1 MPHFTSFTTPGGEEM
16 VIQSKKDFDHMT
28 ALARLGEE
36 RIDAEDIRAIRA
48 RLARGEEEVFPH
60 EVVTRL
66 IEGESPVRVYREFRG
81 LTMTRLADIS
91 GLSQSLIS
99 EIESGKKDGGMRA
112 MKALAA
118 ALGTTIDDLIWDKD
132 D

>member
-1 MPHFTSFTTPGGEEM
+1 
-16 VIQSKKDFDHMT
+16 
-28 ALARLGEE
+28 
-36 RIDAEDIRAIRA
+36 
-48 RLARGEEEVFPH
+48 
-60 EVVTRL
+60 
-66 IEGESPVRVYREFRG
+66 
-81 LTMTRLADIS
+81 MTRLADIS